1 MSLRKITAIIR
12 CTLLEPVER
21 RLQEI
26 GVPGMTVTHVK
37 GFGEY
42 ANFFRRDWTVTH
54 ARIEIFT
61 EQSLVDRIVDTIQD
75 AAHTG
80 TPGDG
85 IVAVL
90 PVERLYRIREK
101 REISTHRSAA
111 GLLP

>member
-1 MSLRKITAIIR
+1 MPLRKVTAIVR
-12 CTLLEPVER
+12 CTLLEQVER
-21 RLQEI
+21 RLQEV

-61 EQSLVDRIVDTIQD
+61 PQVSVDRIVDAIQD

-80 TPGDG
+80 APGDG
-85 IVAVL
+85 IIAVL

-101 REISTHRSAA
+101 RQVGVEPSGVAR
-111 GLLP
+111 